1 MSERNPNTVG
11 VVFGALMILFGA
23 LALLAQVFRDA
34 LDWSMIWPFAVV
46 AAGAA
51 FFVVMFA
58 GGRSSSAFAIPGS
71 ILGTIGLMLLYQNLT
86 GHWESWSYGWAVIV
100 MSVGIGITI
109 MGLRGRNSSVR
120 RAGLR
125 VLRVGLILFVVFGA
139 MFELIFF
146 ADTPSVVRQYFF
158 PAMLILVGVYLVLT
172 RRRELPS
179 ISSPTEP
186 KDEVIP
192 AQEDAT

>member
-1 MSERNPNTVG
+1 MSESNPNTCG
-11 VVFGALMILFGA
+11 VVVGALMILFGA

-58 GGRSSSAFAIPGS
+58 GGRASSAFAIPGS
-71 ILGTIGLMLLYQNLT
+71 ILGT
-86 GHWESWSYGWAVIV
+86 
-100 MSVGIGITI
+100 VGRR
-109 MGLRGRNSSVR
+109 LRPPPAPAR
-120 RAGLR
+120 RG
-125 VLRVGLILFVVFGA
+125 
-139 MFELIFF
+139 
-146 ADTPSVVRQYFF
+146 
-158 PAMLILVGVYLVLT
+158 
-172 RRRELPS
+172 
-179 ISSPTEP
+179 EP

>member
-1 MSERNPNTVG
+1 
-11 VVFGALMILFGA
+11 
-23 LALLAQVFRDA
+23 
-34 LDWSMIWPFAVV
+34 
-46 AAGAA
+46 
-51 FFVVMFA
+51 
-58 GGRSSSAFAIPGS
+58 
-71 ILGTIGLMLLYQNLT
+71 MLLYQNLS

-100 MSVGIGITI
+100 MSVGVGITI
-109 MGLRGRNSSVR
+109 MGLWGRSSGVR

-158 PAMLILVGVYLVLT
+158 PGMLILVGVYLVLT
-172 RRRELPS
+172 RTRALPS
-179 ISSPTEP
+179 ISSATEP

-192 AQEDAT
+192 AQEDAA